1 MKLQLFLGF
10 ISVTLFEISSFI
22 LNHLQCGHFLSLK
35 QGNRNKVTRL
45 NDGWDGEDD
54 DEDDFDYKSSSI
66 NVLGTPM
73 IPCCS
78 NVGKS
83 GIGTGFYRNGYCST
97 DDTDLGRHTVCICVT

>member
-1 MKLQLFLGF
+1 M
-10 ISVTLFEISSFI
+10 EISTFT
-22 LNHLQCGHFLSLK
+22 LNQFQCGHFLSLK

-54 DEDDFDYKSSSI
+54 DEDDFDYKTSSI

-73 IPCCS
+73 ISCCS

-83 GIGTGFYRNGYCST
+83 GIGTGLYRNGYCST
-97 DDTDLGRHTVCICVT
+97 DDTDLGRHTVCICVTNEFLVFPRKLAMI